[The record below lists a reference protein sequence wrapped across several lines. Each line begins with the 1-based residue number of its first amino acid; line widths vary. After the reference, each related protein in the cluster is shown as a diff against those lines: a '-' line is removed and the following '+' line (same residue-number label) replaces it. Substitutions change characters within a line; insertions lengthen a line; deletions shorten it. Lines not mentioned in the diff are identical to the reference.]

1 MTMELEPGKAVPLPD
16 GFQVEWASVEEEGLL
31 WFWDDIHSPTP
42 ATPAHESVQAVT
54 MQGAARAGA
63 EVRDPRRTHRKR
75 INGYS
80 YSAASPEG
88 PPAEAL
94 DEYQRRM
101 EDIVAGTRERWDT
114 EFLPRLERDLAYMRA
129 TDLGSLT
136 DAGFVKR
143 IDEFLEMSQH
153 HWYIHM
159 MTVGPLMNATGRLA
173 ALYAEITGSEDEAA
187 PYRLLWGFPN
197 KTLEADRALR
207 DLAARSR
214 RSEDVREAFT
224 RSPERV
230 LEGLGR
236 SGEGRAFRGRLD
248 DFLDTYGYRSMGMD
262 LSEPSWREDPTFP
275 LLMVKA
281 HLQTNSKDLEA
292 EASALSREREEG
304 VAEVLRRIGS
314 DDDLRGRFETLL
326 GHCQALWPLREDHS
340 FYIDQGSAVM
350 VRRALVEAGRRLA
363 SAGRIS
369 GERDV
374 FFLQLDEIRAA
385 LSGDDTKLHA
395 LVEER
400 RSDWEQRRSVTPP
413 PFLGTLPEG
422 DGPEF
427 DSEMRKFTN
436 PVVVTP
442 DGDRPRTLRGV
453 AGSAGTVSGVARVVR
468 SPDEFANVRPGDI
481 LVCCS
486 TTPAWTPIFGTVAA
500 LVTDAGGVLSH
511 TAIVAREYGLP
522 AVVGT
527 KYATRF
533 VRDGQAVTVDGER
546 GLVHLR

>member
-1 MTMELEPGKAVPLPD
+1 MSMGLEPGKPVPLPD
-16 GFQVEWASVEEEGLL
+16 GFAVEWKSAEEEGLL
-31 WFWDDIHSPTP
+31 WFWDDIHSPAP
-42 ATPAHESVQAVT
+42 ATPAHESVQQVT
-54 MQGAARAGA
+54 MLGAARAGA
-63 EVRDPRRTHRKR
+63 EVPNPRRTHRKR

-80 YSAASPEG
+80 YSAASPDG
-88 PPAEAL
+88 PSAELL
-94 DEYQRRM
+94 DEYGRRM
-101 EDIVAGTRERWDT
+101 EDVVAGTRKRWDT
-114 EFLPRLERDLAYMRA
+114 EFLPRLERDLAHMRA
-129 TDLGSLT
+129 ADLGSLT
-136 DAGFVKR
+136 DAGFVER
-143 IDEFLEMSQH
+143 LDEFLELSQH

-173 ALYAEITGSEDEAA
+173 SLYAEIMGSDDEAA

-207 DLAARSR
+207 DLATRSR
-214 RSEDVREAFT
+214 RSEDVREAFL
-224 RSPERV
+224 RPPERV
-230 LEGLGR
+230 LDGLGR
-236 SGEGRAFRGRLD
+236 SGEGRAFRASLD
-248 DFLDTYGYRSMGMD
+248 DFLDTYGYRSMGTD

-281 HLQTNSKDLEA
+281 HLQSVPKDLEA
-292 EASALSREREEG
+292 EAAALARQREEG
-304 VAEVLRRIGS
+304 VADVLRRIGP
-314 DDDLRGRFETLL
+314 DDDLRQRFETLL
-326 GHCQALWPLREDHS
+326 GQCQALWPLREDHS
-340 FYIDQGSAVM
+340 FYIDQASAVM
-350 VRRALVEAGRRLA
+350 VRRVLVEAGQRLA
-363 SAGRIS
+363 SAGRLS

-374 FFLQLDEIRAA
+374 FFLTLDEVRDA
-385 LSGDDTKLHA
+385 LSGGVADLQAPVD
-395 LVEER
+395 ER
-400 RSDWEQRRSVTPP
+400 RGVWERHRNLTPP

-453 AGSAGTVSGVARVVR
+453 AGSAGTASGVARVVR
-468 SPDEFANVRPGDI
+468 SPEEFANVRPGDI
-481 LVCCS
+481 LVCRS

-533 VRDGQAVTVDGER
+533 VRDGQAVTVDGEQ